1 MYSGANPHT
10 RRRRSHHRI
19 SDPTQPRTRSHAH
32 IVAATTDNPAARQR
46 HCSLPSTI
54 APVAADTL
62 NSVPGPVRVIA
73 TISAL
78 MTLVAGCTVSPPP
91 APQSTDTSKITEAPP
106 PRATQII
113 MAIDSIGPGFNSHL
127 LSDQSPVNAAISSL
141 VLPSSFRPVP
151 DPASP
156 TGSRWE
162 LDPTLLESAAVTN
175 ENPFTVTYK
184 IRPEAQWTDNAPIGA
199 DDFWYLWRQMV
210 SHPGVV
216 DPAGYDLITGVQSVE
231 GGKTA
236 VVTFSQQY
244 PAWRELF
251 NDILPAHIVKDVPG
265 GFASGLARA
274 LPVTGGQ
281 FRVENIDPQRDEILL
296 ARNDRYWSE
305 PAKPD
310 QVLFRRGGAI
320 AALADS
326 IRNGDTQ
333 VAQVHG
339 GAAAFAQLSAIPDV
353 RTARIVTPRVMQLT
367 LRAQQPALADSQV
380 RKAILG
386 LMDVDLLA
394 SVGAGD
400 ENTVTLAQAQVRSPS
415 DPGYV
420 PTAPPAMTKEA
431 ALALLAN
438 AGYQVEPVESGLL
451 PTPGIPVPE
460 NNRGRV
466 TKDGVPLTLV
476 LGVAAN
482 DPTAVAVASTAA
494 DQLRNVGI
502 AASVAAL
509 DPVALYGDALI
520 NNKVDAVVGW
530 HQAGGDLATALAS
543 RYGCPALEA
552 TAVSTTTPAATPSPS
567 PTSPSPTPTSS
578 APVPPRPTTTATPT
592 PPGPAPESGQLVQ
605 APSNITGICDRS
617 IQPKIDAA
625 LDGTEDIGEVINAV
639 EPRLWNM
646 STVLP
651 ILQDTTIVAAGPS
664 VRNVSL
670 SGAVPVGIVGDAG
683 KWVKPPQ

>member
-1 MYSGANPHT
+1 MS
-10 RRRRSHHRI
+10 
-19 SDPTQPRTRSHAH
+19 
-32 IVAATTDNPAARQR
+32 
-46 HCSLPSTI
+46 
-54 APVAADTL
+54 
-62 NSVPGPVRVIA
+62 GPVRVIA
-73 TISAL
+73 AL
-78 MTLVAGCTVSPPP
+78 FALVTLVAACTVSPPP
-91 APQSTDTSKITEAPP
+91 APQSTDTTEAAAPP
-106 PRATQII
+106 PPRLTQII
-113 MAIDSIGPGFNSHL
+113 LAIDWIGPGFNPHL

-141 VLPSSFRPVP
+141 VLPSSFRPIP
-151 DPASP
+151 DPKSP

-162 LDPTLLESAAVTN
+162 LDTTLLESAEVTD

-184 IRPEAQWTDNAPIGA
+184 IRPEASWTDNAPIAA
-199 DDFWYLWRQMV
+199 DDYWYLWRQMV
-210 SHPGVV
+210 SQPGVV

-236 VVTFSQQY
+236 VVTFSQPY

-251 NDILPAHIVKDVPG
+251 NDILPAHIVKDIPG
-265 GFASGLARA
+265 GFPAGLARA

-281 FRVENIDPQRDEILL
+281 FRVETIDPQRDEILL
-296 ARNDRYWSE
+296 ARNDRYWAQ

-310 QVLFRRGGAI
+310 QILFRRGGDS

-367 LRAQQPALADSQV
+367 LRAQQPALADTQV

-386 LMDVDLLA
+386 LLDVDLLA

-400 ENTVTLAQAQVRSPS
+400 DNTVTLAQAQVRSPS

-420 PTAPPAMTKEA
+420 PTAPPAMTRDA
-431 ALALLAN
+431 ALELLFD
-438 AGYQVEPVESGLL
+438 AGYELEPGQTSS
-451 PTPGIPVPE
+451 PTAPGAPPPE
-460 NNRGRV
+460 EARGRI
-466 TKDGVPLTLV
+466 TKDGVPLTMV

-482 DPTAVAVASTAA
+482 DPTSVAVANTAA

-502 AASVAAL
+502 TASVSAL
-509 DPVALYGDALI
+509 DPVVLYGEALA
-520 NNKVDAVVGW
+520 NNLVDAVIGW
-530 HQAGGDLATALAS
+530 RQAGGDLATALAS
-543 RYGCPALEA
+543 RYGCRALEA
-552 TAVSTTTPAATPSPS
+552 TAVATSPGGPTPSPPPATGE
-567 PTSPSPTPTSS
+567 PT
-578 APVPPRPTTTATPT
+578 VPPTTTSPPEPPPTTPT
-592 PPGPAPESGQLVQ
+592 ATTTAPGPEPESGELVQ

-625 LDGTEDIGEVINAV
+625 LDGTEEIAEVITAV

-646 STVLP
+646 ATVLP

-683 KWVKPPQ
+683 DWIKTPR

>member
-1 MYSGANPHT
+1 VPT
-10 RRRRSHHRI
+10 TLRRLS
-19 SDPTQPRTRSHAH
+19 S
-32 IVAATTDNPAARQR
+32 
-46 HCSLPSTI
+46 
-54 APVAADTL
+54 
-62 NSVPGPVRVIA
+62 
-73 TISAL
+73 
-78 MTLVAGCTVSPPP
+78 VAGALTSTLLLATACTVSPPP
-91 APQSTDTSKITEAPP
+91 APQSTDTTETTTPPP
-106 PRATQII
+106 PRLTQII
-113 MAIDSIGPGFNSHL
+113 MAIDSIGPGFNPHL

-151 DPASP
+151 DPKSP
-156 TGSRWE
+156 TGSRWQ
-162 LDPTLLESAAVTN
+162 LDTTLLESAEVTD
-175 ENPFTVTYK
+175 ENPFTITYK

-210 SHPGVV
+210 SQPGVV

-231 GGKTA
+231 GGKVA
-236 VVTFSQQY
+236 VVTFSQPY

-251 NDILPAHIVKDVPG
+251 NNILPAHIVKDVPG
-265 GFASGLARA
+265 GFAAGLVRA

-281 FRVENIDPQRDEILL
+281 FRVETIDPQRDEILL
-296 ARNDRYWSE
+296 ARNDRYWSA

-310 QVLFRRGGAI
+310 QVLLRRGGAT

-367 LRAQQPALADSQV
+367 LRGQQPALADSQV

-386 LMDVDLLA
+386 LLDVDLLA

-400 ENTVTLAQAQVRSPS
+400 DNTVTLAQAQVRSPS

-420 PTAPPAMTKEA
+420 PTAPAAMTKED
-431 ALALLAN
+431 ALGLLAD
-438 AGYQVEPVESGLL
+438 AGYQVQPVESS
-451 PTPGIPVPE
+451 PPTTPGNPAPE
-460 NNRGRV
+460 NNRGRI
-466 TKDGVPLTLV
+466 TKDGVPLSLV

-482 DPTAVAVASTAA
+482 DPTSVAVANTAA

-502 AASVAAL
+502 TASVLAL
-509 DPVALYGDALI
+509 DPPVLYGDALT
-520 NNKVDAVVGW
+520 NNRVDAVVGW

-543 RYGCPALEA
+543 RYGCRALEA
-552 TAVSTTTPAATPSPS
+552 TAVSTATPGTPSPS
-567 PTSPSPTPTSS
+567 PSPTDRRPAPPLPTTTPTPT
-578 APVPPRPTTTATPT
+578 TPN
-592 PPGPAPESGQLVQ
+592 PAPESDELVQ

-617 IQPKIDAA
+617 IQPNIDAA
-625 LDGTEDIGEVINAV
+625 LDGREDIADVITAV

-646 STVLP
+646 ATVLP

-664 VRNVSL
+664 VQNVSL

-683 KWVKPPQ
+683 MWVKAPQ

>member
-1 MYSGANPHT
+1 MPGPL
-10 RRRRSHHRI
+10 R
-19 SDPTQPRTRSHAH
+19 
-32 IVAATTDNPAARQR
+32 VAA
-46 HCSLPSTI
+46 
-54 APVAADTL
+54 
-62 NSVPGPVRVIA
+62 
-73 TISAL
+73 AL
-78 MTLVAGCTVSPPP
+78 FALVMLVASGCTVSPPP
-91 APQSTDTSKITEAPP
+91 APQSTDTTETTTPP
-106 PRATQII
+106 PPKAAQII
-113 MAIDSIGPGFNSHL
+113 MAIDSIGPGFNAHL
-127 LSDQSPVNAAISSL
+127 LSDQSPVNAAISAL

-162 LDPTLLESAAVTN
+162 LDTTLLQSAEVTSQD
-175 ENPFTVTYK
+175 PFTVTYK
-184 IRPEAQWTDNAPIGA
+184 IRPEASWTDNAPIAA
-199 DDFWYLWRQMV
+199 DDYWYLWRQMV
-210 SHPGVV
+210 SQPGVV
-216 DPAGYDLITGVQSVE
+216 DPAGYDLITGVQSIE

-236 VVTFSQQY
+236 VVTFSQPY

-251 NDILPAHIVKDVPG
+251 NDILPAHIVKDIPG
-265 GFASGLARA
+265 GFAAGLTRA

-281 FRVENIDPQRDEILL
+281 FRVESIDPQRDEILL
-296 ARNDRYWSE
+296 ARNDRYWSA

-310 QVLFRRGGAI
+310 LVLFRRGGSS

-353 RTARIVTPRVMQLT
+353 RTARIVTPRVMQLS
-367 LRAQQPALADSQV
+367 LRAQQPMLADSQV

-386 LMDVDLLA
+386 LLDVDLLA

-400 ENTVTLAQAQVRSPS
+400 DNTVTLAQAQVRSPS

-431 ALALLAN
+431 ALALLN
-438 AGYQVEPVESGLL
+438 DAGYQVEPVETS
-451 PTPGIPVPE
+451 PPATPGTPVPE
-460 NNRGRV
+460 NNRGRIS
-466 TKDGVPLTLV
+466 KDGVPLTLV

-482 DPTAVAVASTAA
+482 DPTSVAVANTAA

-502 AASVAAL
+502 AASVSAL
-509 DPVALYGDALI
+509 DPVALYGDALV
-520 NNKVDAVVGW
+520 NNRVDAVIGW
-530 HQAGGDLATALAS
+530 HQAGGDLATSLAS

-552 TAVSTTTPAATPSPS
+552 TAVSTATPGPPSSPSPS
-567 PTSPSPTPTSS
+567 PTSNTT
-578 APVPPRPTTTATPT
+578 VPRRPTTTGTPT
-592 PPGPAPESGQLVQ
+592 SPSPAPETGELVQ

-625 LDGTEDIGEVINAV
+625 LDGTEPIGEVINAV

-664 VRNVSL
+664 VQNVSL

-683 KWVKPPQ
+683 KWVKAPQ